1 MSRIIHFVQNLSLD
15 ITAGAVISS
24 LFLAQLFG
32 VELTQ
37 AKLVG
42 LAIAIW
48 LIYTF
53 DHLRD
58 AYKAEGAVINPRH
71 AFHQQYFKSLVGIS
85 LVVFALGL
93 YNLQFLPEPTL
104 RLGFVLVGLTSLY
117 FLYLIYSKKAFSK
130 EIFAATVYVAGI
142 ATAPISLLQNFKFEY
157 LLILFI
163 FWLLALSNLFLIP
176 LFEEDLDKAQDEGS
190 VVRHQGRYRVQGW
203 LPWILGLSF
212 LINLLYLFL
221 AADIAGFLVF
231 TAMHLALAMLLVKP
245 LWFEKYQLYRIISD
259 GIFFLPGLLL
269 L

>member
-15 ITAGAVISS
+15 ITAGSVISA
-24 LFLAQLFG
+24 LALG
-32 VELTQ
+32 HLMGEELTS
-37 AKLVG
+37 AMLIG

-58 AYKAEGAVINPRH
+58 AYKAKGQVLNPRH
-71 AFHQQYFKSLVGIS
+71 AFHQQYFKPLVGIS
-85 LVVFALGL
+85 LLVFALGL

-104 RLGFVLVGLTSLY
+104 KLGFVLVGLTSLY
-117 FLYLIYSKKAFSK
+117 FLYLIYSKKPFRK

-142 ATAPISLLQNFKFEY
+142 ATAPISLLQNFKIEY
-157 LLILFI
+157 LLILLI
-163 FWLLALSNLFLIP
+163 FWLLALSNLFIIP
-176 LFEEDLDKAQDEGS
+176 LFEEDLDKAQDESS

-203 LPWILGLSF
+203 LPWILGLGF

-221 AADIAGFLVF
+221 AADMAAFMVF
-231 TAMHLALAMLLVKP
+231 TAMHLALVMLIVKP